1 MSPELTLALEAVQEA
16 GDLALKYFT
25 QALTVERKGDD
36 SPVTAADREVE
47 QLLRERLTRRFPDYG
62 VLGEEFGET
71 DRGAETRWIID
82 PIDGTKSFIFGVPLF
97 ANLIGLERRGEPV
110 LGVAHFPALRT
121 TFWAERGEGA
131 YRDGHPISVSDS
143 EDLSRSLI
151 VCGSHAAFE
160 IYERARGFRRLVE
173 QAFATRTWGD
183 AYGHCM
189 VADGRAV
196 AMIDPVVKPYDI
208 LPILPI
214 VVEAGG
220 AVTDFSGA
228 AWDYHGEAISTNGK
242 VLPKVVEAFR

>member
-1 MSPELTLALEAVQEA
+1 MSPELTLALEAAQEA
-16 GDLALKYFT
+16 GDLALSYFE
-25 QALTVERKGDD
+25 QSLPVERKGDD
-36 SPVTAADREVE
+36 SPVTSADREVE
-47 QLLRERLTRRFPDYG
+47 QLLRDRLSRHFPQYG

-71 DRGAETRWIID
+71 GGLTESRWILD

-97 ANLIGLERRGEPV
+97 ANLIGLERQGEPV

-121 TFWAERGEGA
+121 TYWAERGGGA
-131 YRDGHPISVSDS
+131 FRDGKRIHVNHE

-160 IYERARGFRRLVE
+160 IYRRAEGFRRLVE

-214 VVEAGG
+214 VLEAGG

-228 AWDYHGEAISTNGK
+228 PWNYQSEAISTNGRA
-242 VLPKVVEAFR
+242 LAQVVEAFR